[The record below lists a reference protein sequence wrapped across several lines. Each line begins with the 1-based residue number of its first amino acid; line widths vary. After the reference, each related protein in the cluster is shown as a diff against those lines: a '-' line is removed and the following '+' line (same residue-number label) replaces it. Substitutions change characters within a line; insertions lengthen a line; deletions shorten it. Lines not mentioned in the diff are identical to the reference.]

1 MIHFCTNYSSSQVY
15 ESDHPCS
22 RNISTRS
29 SDSKVCYIDWTH
41 GLTGLVAF
49 RQHLQ
54 NLARTKGFLE
64 LNKAQIVLGDG
75 GGSGQPTISPQ
86 DYPFSHQ
93 VRQQFVLFSVY
104 FLFFYIFRH
113 NYFAFELKWQNSEES
128 FVFIFYCLTWKMTV
142 LCDLCWYKTYSLII
156 SGRRTPVS
164 KWKRHVNIHWQNAP
178 LLAIQETE
186 FRDAVPRSATA
197 GRSITYKS
205 VRNKQKEKLFKNFY
219 IIYII

>member
-29 SDSKVCYIDWTH
+29 SDSKVCCIYWTH

-75 GGSGQPTISPQ
+75 GGGGGGNPTISPQ

-93 VRQQFVLFSVY
+93 VRQQFVLFSVCFT
-104 FLFFYIFRH
+104 FLNISILPL
-113 NYFAFELKWQNSEES
+113 NL
-128 FVFIFYCLTWKMTV
+128 
-142 LCDLCWYKTYSLII
+142 
-156 SGRRTPVS
+156 SGRILKSFLSSFFIVWLER
-164 KWKRHVNIHWQNAP
+164 WQ
-178 LLAIQETE
+178 
-186 FRDAVPRSATA
+186 F
-197 GRSITYKS
+197 S
-205 VRNKQKEKLFKNFY
+205 V
-219 IIYII
+219 IYADIKHIL